1 MIRLRRAAGYD
12 EQCTQPTLSLYP
24 PVLCFTAG
32 ESGGRADVRWL
43 ALTAPGSDSGL
54 LAAAVGAG
62 SSLQVGSGCCAVA
75 QLVFAMHV
83 W

>member
-1 MIRLRRAAGYD
+1 
-12 EQCTQPTLSLYP
+12 
-24 PVLCFTAG
+24 
-32 ESGGRADVRWL
+32 VRWL